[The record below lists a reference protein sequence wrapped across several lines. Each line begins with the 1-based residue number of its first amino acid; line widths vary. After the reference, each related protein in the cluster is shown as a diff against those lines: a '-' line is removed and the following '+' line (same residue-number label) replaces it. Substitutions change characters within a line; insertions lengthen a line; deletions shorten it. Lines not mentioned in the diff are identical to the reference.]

1 MYMSYKGKYQL
12 KNPSKYKGNP
22 TLVIYRSL
30 WERSYMKKL
39 DLNENILEWSSEE
52 IALPYKSPLDNR
64 IHKYYPDFYVK
75 ERLSDGTIKKY
86 IVEIKPKKQTLEP
99 KVPKRKTKGY
109 LYEVME
115 YAKNQA
121 KWEVAEEWCADRG
134 YEFKVLTENE
144 LFGYK

>member
-1 MYMSYKGKYQL
+1 MSYKGKYPL

-52 IALPYKSPLDNR
+52 IALPYKSPLDKR

-109 LYEVME
+109 IYEVYE
-115 YAKNQA
+115 YVKNQA
-121 KWEVAEEWCADRG
+121 KWKAAEDWCADMG
-134 YEFKVLTENE
+134 YEFKILTEEDLNIR
-144 LFGYK
+144 Y

>member
-1 MYMSYKGKYQL
+1 MSYKGKYQL

-52 IALPYKSPLDNR
+52 IALPYKSPLDDR

-115 YAKNQA
+115 YAKNQS
-121 KWEVAEEWCADRG
+121 KWNSAREYCKDHG
-134 YEFKVLTENE
+134 YEFKILTEEDLNIK
-144 LFGYK
+144 Y

>member
-1 MYMSYKGKYQL
+1 MSYKGKYQL

-52 IALPYKSPLDNR
+52 IALPYKSPLDDR

-86 IVEIKPKKQTLEP
+86 IIEIKPKKQTLEP

-115 YAKNQA
+115 YAKNQS
-121 KWEVAEEWCADRG
+121 KWNSAREYCKDHG
-134 YEFKVLTENE
+134 YEFKILTEDDLNIK
-144 LFGYK
+144 Y

>member
-1 MYMSYKGKYQL
+1 
-12 KNPSKYKGNP
+12 
-22 TLVIYRSL
+22 
-30 WERSYMKKL
+30 MKKL

-52 IALPYKSPLDNR
+52 IALPYKSPLDDR

-86 IVEIKPKKQTLEP
+86 IIEIKPKKQTLEP

-115 YAKNQA
+115 YAKNQS
-121 KWEVAEEWCADRG
+121 KWNSAREYCKDHG
-134 YEFKVLTENE
+134 YEFKILTEDDLNIK
-144 LFGYK
+144 Y

>member
-1 MYMSYKGKYQL
+1 MSYKGKYQL

-109 LYEVME
+109 MYEVYE
-115 YAKNQA
+115 YVKNRA

-134 YEFKVLTENE
+134 YEFKILTEEDLNIR
-144 LFGYK
+144 Y

>member
-1 MYMSYKGKYQL
+1 MSYKGKYQL

-52 IALPYKSPLDNR
+52 IALPYKSPLDDR

-86 IVEIKPKKQTLEP
+86 IVEIKPKKQTVEP

-115 YAKNQA
+115 YAKNQS
-121 KWEVAEEWCADRG
+121 KWNSAREYCKDHG
-134 YEFKVLTENE
+134 YEFKILTEDDLNIK
-144 LFGYK
+144 Y

>member
-1 MYMSYKGKYQL
+1 MSYKGKYQL

-52 IALPYKSPLDNR
+52 IALPYKSPLDDR

>member
-1 MYMSYKGKYQL
+1 MSYKRKYQL

-115 YAKNQA
+115 YAKNQS
-121 KWEVAEEWCADRG
+121 KWNSAREYCKDHG
-134 YEFKVLTENE
+134 YEFKILTEDDLNIK
-144 LFGYK
+144 Y

>member
-1 MYMSYKGKYQL
+1 MSYKGKYQL

-52 IALPYKSPLDNR
+52 IALPYKSPLDDR

-115 YAKNQA
+115 YAKNQS
-121 KWEVAEEWCADRG
+121 KWNSAREYCKDHG
-134 YEFKVLTENE
+134 YEFKILTEDDLNIK
-144 LFGYK
+144 Y

>member
-1 MYMSYKGKYQL
+1 MSYKGKYQL

-52 IALPYKSPLDNR
+52 IALSYKSPLDNR

-115 YAKNQA
+115 YAKNQS
-121 KWEVAEEWCADRG
+121 KWNSAREYCKDHG
-134 YEFKVLTENE
+134 YEFKILTEDDLNIK
-144 LFGYK
+144 Y

>member
-1 MYMSYKGKYQL
+1 
-12 KNPSKYKGNP
+12 
-22 TLVIYRSL
+22 
-30 WERSYMKKL
+30 MKKL

-86 IVEIKPKKQTLEP
+86 IVEIKPKKQTVEP

>member
-1 MYMSYKGKYQL
+1 MSYKGKYQL

-52 IALPYKSPLDNR
+52 IALPYKSPLDDR

-75 ERLSDGTIKKY
+75 ERLSDVTIKKY
-86 IVEIKPKKQTLEP
+86 IVEIKPKKQTVEP

-115 YAKNQA
+115 YAKNQS
-121 KWEVAEEWCADRG
+121 KWNSAREYCKDHG
-134 YEFKVLTENE
+134 YEFKILTEDDLNIK
-144 LFGYK
+144 Y

>member
-1 MYMSYKGKYQL
+1 MSYKGKYQL

-86 IVEIKPKKQTLEP
+86 IVEIKPKKQTKEP
-99 KVPKRKTKGY
+99 IIPKRKTKGY

-121 KWEVAEEWCADRG
+121 KWNSAREYCKDRG
-134 YEFKVLTENE
+134 YEFKILTEDDLNIK
-144 LFGYK
+144 Y

>member
-52 IALPYKSPLDNR
+52 IALPYKSPLDDR

>member
-1 MYMSYKGKYQL
+1 MSYKGKYQL

-52 IALPYKSPLDNR
+52 IALPYKSPLDDR

-86 IVEIKPKKQTLEP
+86 IVEIKPKKQTVEP

-115 YAKNQA
+115 YVKNQA
-121 KWEVAEEWCADRG
+121 TWKAAEEFCKDRQW
-134 YEFKVLTENE
+134 EFKVLTEDH
-144 LFGYK
+144 LGIK

>member
-1 MYMSYKGKYQL
+1 MSYKGKYQL

-86 IVEIKPKKQTLEP
+86 IVEIKPKKQTKEP
-99 KVPKRKTKGY
+99 IVPKRKTKGY

-121 KWEVAEEWCADRG
+121 KWNSAREYCKDRG
-134 YEFKVLTENE
+134 YEFKILTEEDLNIK
-144 LFGYK
+144 Y

>member
-1 MYMSYKGKYQL
+1 MSYKGKYQL
-12 KNPSKYKGNP
+12 KNPSKYRGNP

-115 YAKNQA
+115 YAKNQS
-121 KWEVAEEWCADRG
+121 KWNSAREYCKDHG
-134 YEFKVLTENE
+134 YEFKILTEDDLNIK
-144 LFGYK
+144 Y

>member
-1 MYMSYKGKYQL
+1 MSYKGKYQL

-115 YAKNQA
+115 YAKNQS
-121 KWEVAEEWCADRG
+121 KWNSAREYCKDHG
-134 YEFKVLTENE
+134 YEFKILTEDDLNIK
-144 LFGYK
+144 Y

>member
-1 MYMSYKGKYQL
+1 MSYKGKYQL
-12 KNPSKYKGNP
+12 KNPSKYRGNP

-52 IALPYKSPLDNR
+52 IALPYKSPLDDR

-86 IVEIKPKKQTLEP
+86 IIEIKPKKQTLEP

-115 YAKNQA
+115 YAKNQS
-121 KWEVAEEWCADRG
+121 KWNSAREYCKDHG
-134 YEFKVLTENE
+134 YEFKILTEDDLNIK
-144 LFGYK
+144 Y

>member
-1 MYMSYKGKYQL
+1 MSYKGKYQL

-86 IVEIKPKKQTLEP
+86 IVEIKPKKQTVEP

-115 YAKNQA
+115 YAKNQS
-121 KWEVAEEWCADRG
+121 KWNSAREYCKDHG
-134 YEFKVLTENE
+134 YEFKILTEDDLNIK
-144 LFGYK
+144 Y

>member
-1 MYMSYKGKYQL
+1 MSYKGKYQL
-12 KNPSKYKGNP
+12 KNPSKYRGNP

-52 IALPYKSPLDNR
+52 IALPYKSPLDDR

-115 YAKNQA
+115 YAKNQS
-121 KWEVAEEWCADRG
+121 KWNSAREYCKDHG
-134 YEFKVLTENE
+134 YEFKILTEDDLNIK
-144 LFGYK
+144 Y

>member
-1 MYMSYKGKYQL
+1 MSYKGKYQL

-52 IALPYKSPLDNR
+52 IALPYKSPLDKR

-109 LYEVME
+109 MYEVYE
-115 YAKNQA
+115 YVKNQA
-121 KWEVAEEWCADRG
+121 KWKVAEEWCADRG
-134 YEFKVLTENE
+134 YEFKILTEEDLNIR
-144 LFGYK
+144 Y

>member
-1 MYMSYKGKYQL
+1 MSYKGKYQL

-109 LYEVME
+109 MYEVYE
-115 YAKNQA
+115 YVKNQA

-134 YEFKVLTENE
+134 YEFKILTEEDLNIR
-144 LFGYK
+144 Y

>member
-1 MYMSYKGKYQL
+1 MSYKGKYQL

-52 IALPYKSPLDNR
+52 IALPYKSPLDDR

-99 KVPKRKTKGY
+99 KVPKKKTKGY

-115 YAKNQA
+115 YVKNQA
-121 KWEVAEEWCADRG
+121 KWKAAEEFCKDRQW
-134 YEFKVLTENE
+134 EFKVLTEDH
-144 LFGYK
+144 LGIK